1 MRAPDKRDLVCGEL
15 CGEEPP
21 GGGTLSPGAREV
33 SVGCTP
39 GGVGA
44 GTGPGH
50 RVGCGHSHP
59 SGLPARPASCA
70 RRAPAGPGS
79 ESLSLHLHSGDLD
92 RLQKAPS
99 ELVFLEPAGVFLLVV
114 WFWFFCKAL
123 MGVEGMAAELWEEVE
138 DENIYLFICG
148 DFRKLDED
156 RRLRIL
162 QVEVTPVS

>member
-1 MRAPDKRDLVCGEL
+1 MWAARQVALGRGQDRD
-15 CGEEPP
+15 P
-21 GGGTLSPGAREV
+21 GWVVVTH
-33 SVGCTP
+33 TP
-39 GGVGA
+39 VA
-44 GTGPGH
+44 
-50 RVGCGHSHP
+50 CQ
-59 SGLPARPASCA
+59 LARPPA
-70 RRAPAGPGS
+70 RRAPAGAGS

-114 WFWFFCKAL
+114 SFWFFCKAL